1 MDKKTG
7 IILGVSTGVTAI
19 VGGSAYFSPYLTLNN
34 MKTATTNRD
43 VVALANEIDFP
54 SLRKSVKKGVRAR
67 LAQEVSKQE
76 NNIAAEAM
84 GGDMLTKIVDPAV
97 DKLVT
102 PEGLSQLMQ
111 DKIPGAKIDI
121 ADLEKNMAD
130 SQIDM
135 GYESIDRFVVNISD
149 KVDQSKQVKLIL
161 QRDGFSWKLAGVNMP
176 NS

>member
-7 IILGVSTGVTAI
+7 IIIGVGTGVTAI
-19 VGGSAYFSPYLTLNN
+19 VAGGAYFSPYLTLNS

-54 SLRKSVKKGVRAR
+54 SLRKSVKEGVRAK
-67 LAQEVSKQE
+67 LAQEVAKQG
-76 NNIAAEAM
+76 NNIASSM
-84 GGDMLTKIVDPAV
+84 GGDMLTKVVDPAV

-130 SQIDM
+130 SQVEM
-135 GYESIDRFVVNISD
+135 GYESIDRFVVHISD
-149 KVDQSKQVKLIL
+149 KVDRSKQVKLIL
-161 QRDGFSWKLAGVNMP
+161 QRDGFSWKLAGVNIP

>member
-19 VGGSAYFSPYLTLNN
+19 IGGSAYFSPYLTLNN

-54 SLRKSVKKGVRAR
+54 SLRKSVKEGVRAK
-67 LAQEVSKQE
+67 LAQEVSKQGS
-76 NNIAAEAM
+76 NIASAM

-102 PEGLSQLMQ
+102 PKGLEQLMQ

-121 ADLEKNMAD
+121 ANLEKNMHD

-149 KVDQSKQVKLIL
+149 KVDRSKQVKLIL